1 MRIVHLADIHLGFKQ
16 YQRQTPNGLN
26 QREADVA
33 VAFKRAISKII
44 EIKPDIVLIAG
55 DVFHNVRPSNPAILH
70 AFLEFSRLVHALPE
84 SDVIMIA
91 GNHDSPRSTET
102 GSILRLYANLGIKVV
117 DGDPERISLRDGAV
131 QVLAVPKRLNM
142 ELPEMAP
149 IEGATYNI
157 LLIHGEIEDVVPSYA
172 AGTDRATLGIKKNDL
187 HLDRWN
193 YVAFGH
199 YHAYY
204 EIPSKSNTRNAFYS
218 GSLEY
223 TSSNFWS
230 ETRASDL
237 GAAQRKGFI
246 EFDLEKGKPTFHAI
260 DLVRSVVD
268 LPAIQGNGMSA
279 EELNAAIREAVESFD
294 GGIADN
300 IVRLVVRDVPRH
312 VLREIDHR
320 ALREFQRKALHFQL
334 DARRPDVMRHQ
345 TAGSGAPG
353 RRASLADTVRDHL
366 RTRAVAAGV
375 DRDALVDL
383 GLKYLSEAET
393 VAIPSA
399 VTETA

>member
-1 MRIVHLADIHLGFKQ
+1 MKIVHLADIHLGFKQ

-44 EIKPDIVLIAG
+44 EIRPDIVLIAG

-70 AFLEFSRLVHALPE
+70 AFLEFSRLVHALPDT
-84 SDVIMIA
+84 DVIMIA

-102 GSILRLYANLGIKVV
+102 GSILRLYGNLGIKVV
-117 DGDPERISLRDGAV
+117 DDDVQRIPLREGAV
-131 QVLAVPKRLNM
+131 QVMAVPKRLNLS
-142 ELPEMAP
+142 LPQLVPA
-149 IEGATYNI
+149 EGEHYNV
-157 LLIHGEIEDVVPSYA
+157 LLIHGEVEDVVPAYA
-172 AGTDRATLGIKKNDL
+172 AGTDRAVLGIKKKDL
-187 HLDRWN
+187 YLDRWD

-199 YHAYY
+199 YHSYLPLA
-204 EIPSKSNTRNAFYS
+204 KKAFYS

-223 TSSNFWS
+223 TSPDFWA

-237 GAAQRKGFI
+237 GAAKSKGFI
-246 EFDLEKGKPTFHAI
+246 EFDLETKEHKFHAI
-260 DLVRSVVD
+260 ELMRSVVD
-268 LPAIQGNGMSA
+268 MPMIHGHGMSA
-279 EELNAAIREAVESFD
+279 EELNAAIREAVESCD

-312 VLREIDHR
+312 VLREIDHK

-345 TAGSGAPG
+345 ATGSGAPG
-353 RRASLADTVRDHL
+353 RRASLADTVREHL
-366 RTRAVAAGV
+366 RSRAIVAGV
-375 DRDALVDL
+375 DRDSLVDL
-383 GLKYLSEAET
+383 GLKYLSEAEN
-393 VAIPSA
+393 VAIPAA
-399 VTETA
+399 VTEIA